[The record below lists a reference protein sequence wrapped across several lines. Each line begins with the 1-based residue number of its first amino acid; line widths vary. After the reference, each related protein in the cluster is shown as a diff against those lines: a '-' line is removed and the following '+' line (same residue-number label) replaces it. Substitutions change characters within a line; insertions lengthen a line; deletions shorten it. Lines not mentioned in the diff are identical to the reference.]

1 MIATISSPPATESPA
16 VPEPISVS
24 APPQTIVVIGNGMV
38 GLRFCEKL
46 IAVDPERR
54 FRIVTFCEE
63 PRAAY
68 DRVGLTS
75 FFAHRDAE
83 KLLLARKSWY
93 EEHGVELHIGD
104 RADFIDRE
112 NRVVRSIRG
121 RQVAYDRLVLATGSF
136 PFVPPVPGVE
146 KQGVFVYRTIEDLER
161 MSAYAKDV
169 RSCAVIGGGLLGLEA
184 AKAVYDLGLE
194 AHVVEYNPRLMPRQI
209 DDAGS
214 KILVKKI
221 EALGVRVH
229 LNRGT
234 KEIHGNGKV
243 EAVEF
248 QDGTKLEVG
257 MIVISTGIRPRD
269 ELAKQSGLEMGPRGG
284 GRHPSERSDADERS
298 PHLCHRR
305 VCCSRGDDIWAGRSR
320 L

>member
-1 MIATISSPPATESPA
+1 
-16 VPEPISVS
+16 
-24 APPQTIVVIGNGMV
+24 
-38 GLRFCEKL
+38 
-46 IAVDPERR
+46 
-54 FRIVTFCEE
+54 
-63 PRAAY
+63 
-68 DRVGLTS
+68 
-75 FFAHRDAE
+75 
-83 KLLLARKSWY
+83 
-93 EEHGVELHIGD
+93 
-104 RADFIDRE
+104 
-112 NRVVRSIRG
+112 VVRSIRG

-161 MSAYAKDV
+161 MIAYAKDV

-234 KEIHGNGKV
+234 KEIHGNGK
-243 EAVEF
+243 
-248 QDGTKLEVG
+248 
-257 MIVISTGIRPRD
+257 
-269 ELAKQSGLEMGPRGG
+269 SGSRRVSGWNKAG
-284 GRHPSERSDADERS
+284 GRDDR
-298 PHLCHRR
+298 HLHGNPPAR
-305 VCCSRGDDIWAGRSR
+305 
-320 L
+320 